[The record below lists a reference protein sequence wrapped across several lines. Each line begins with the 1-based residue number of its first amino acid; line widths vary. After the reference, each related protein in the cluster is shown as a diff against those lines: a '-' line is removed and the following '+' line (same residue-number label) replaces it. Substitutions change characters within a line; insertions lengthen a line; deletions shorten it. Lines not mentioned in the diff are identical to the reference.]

1 MLGMGRKS
9 RQLVGLDIGSSSI
22 KAVELKSTKSGY
34 ELVSFGMETLAPDT
48 VVDGAIMDAPQVAN
62 AISKIFD
69 AQRIKTK
76 NVATSVSGHSVIVKR
91 VPLPLM
97 TEDEL
102 YDRIPSEASQHIP
115 FDIADVNLSYQLL
128 ESMDSQMD
136 VLLVA
141 VKKDK
146 ILNHTNVLAQA
157 GKTPV
162 VVDIDAF
169 GLQNCFEVN
178 YEPDAGQ
185 TVALL
190 NIGASVMNINIVRG
204 GGGNQ
209 YTDALQKE
217 LDLSFEDAERL
228 KRGDSL
234 PSVTDEQ
241 KQQILRS
248 VSDILTLEIQKTFD
262 FFRATASGENIQ
274 RIVVAGGTARVP
286 GLVDLLREEFAM
298 PVEELNPFRKVSID
312 PGKHSDD
319 QIREMA
325 PRLAIAAGAAMP
337 AVFIG
342 AGLVLGA
349 LVLGFFY
356 YTWQQQLNKENA
368 EIKRLTAQKTELEQT
383 KQQVEAFEKQKVVL
397 QQRVSTIEQLQRDR
411 TGGQELLDMVANT
424 VSRTENLWL
433 TEMVRKGSTLSME
446 GTSASVNA
454 VANFITALKRSGYFQ
469 KVEIKETK
477 QDEKNTAVQSF
488 GFQISAEI
496 TPPNAAQ
503 ARPANTPAPAAAAK
517 APAKKG

>member
-1 MLGMGRKS
+1 MGLLGGKKS
-9 RQLVGLDIGSSSI
+9 KQIVGLDIGSSSI
-22 KAVELKSTKSGY
+22 KAVELKATKSGY
-34 ELVSFGMETLAPDT
+34 ELVSFGMESLAPDT

-69 AQRIKTK
+69 AERIKTK

-97 TEDEL
+97 TEEEL

-157 GKTPV
+157 GKTPMI
-162 VVDIDAF
+162 VDIDAF
-169 GLQNCFEVN
+169 ALQNCFEVN
-178 YEPDAGQ
+178 YEPDSAQ

-204 GGGNQ
+204 GIPLFTRDVSVGGNQ

-228 KRGDSL
+228 KKGDTL

-298 PVEELNPFRKVSID
+298 PVEELNPFRRVLINPSR
-312 PGKHSDD
+312 HSDD
-319 QIREMA
+319 QIRDMA
-325 PRLAIAAGAAMP
+325 PRLVIA
-337 AVFIG
+337 V
-342 AGLVLGA
+342 GLA
-349 LVLGFFY
+349 L
-356 YTWQQQLNKENA
+356 
-368 EIKRLTAQKTELEQT
+368 
-383 KQQVEAFEKQKVVL
+383 
-397 QQRVSTIEQLQRDR
+397 
-411 TGGQELLDMVANT
+411 
-424 VSRTENLWL
+424 
-433 TEMVRKGSTLSME
+433 
-446 GTSASVNA
+446 
-454 VANFITALKRSGYFQ
+454 RSF
-469 KVEIKETK
+469 
-477 QDEKNTAVQSF
+477 D
-488 GFQISAEI
+488 
-496 TPPNAAQ
+496 
-503 ARPANTPAPAAAAK
+503 
-517 APAKKG
+517 